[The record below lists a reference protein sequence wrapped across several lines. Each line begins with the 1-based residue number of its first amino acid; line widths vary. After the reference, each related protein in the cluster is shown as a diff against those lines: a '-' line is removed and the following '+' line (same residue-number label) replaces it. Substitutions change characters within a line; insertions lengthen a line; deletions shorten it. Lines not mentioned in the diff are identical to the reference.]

1 MNLKKEVVLSIHLK
15 GWSMCSVAWSCLT
28 LCNPMDCWLSAT
40 PWTVAHQALL
50 SMGFPRQKCW
60 SKWPFPPP
68 GDLPDSGIKPESP
81 AFLALVSRFFTTV
94 PPGKSKGWR
103 GNPKQRE
110 KYVWDILGWLKLL
123 PYILLGET
131 RKPKSTFHR
140 LPWNQGLE
148 TNEIPPIRCFWVGFE
163 RSKQAEPTYLPFL
176 ELPLLLRKAMEIQRF
191 SAVAFQGL
199 LSNSLSSNKH

>member
-1 MNLKKEVVLSIHLK
+1 MKYVLS
-15 GWSMCSVAWSCLT
+15 CLVMSDS
-28 LCNPMDCWLSAT
+28 LQPH
-40 PWTVAHQALL
+40 VAHQALL

-68 GDLPDSGIKPESP
+68 GDLPDPGIKPESP
-81 AFLALVSRFFTTV
+81 AFLALVGRFFTTV

-110 KYVWDILGWLKLL
+110 KYVWDILDWLKLL

-140 LPWNQGLE
+140 LPWNQVLE
-148 TNEIPPIRCFWVGFE
+148 TNEIPPIDAFEWDLKGVNKLSQSIFLFSSCFCW
-163 RSKQAEPTYLPFL
+163 
-176 ELPLLLRKAMEIQRF
+176 
-191 SAVAFQGL
+191 
-199 LSNSLSSNKH
+199 